1 MIIKKTL
8 KMYNAMGQIVKQIDH
23 LSGNKIALTRDH
35 LTSGLYLIQLFENG
49 KLVTSEKILV
59 ND

>member
-1 MIIKKTL
+1 
-8 KMYNAMGQIVKQIDH
+8 MYNAMGQIVKQIDH

-59 ND
+59 KD